1 MLHSLINTGIN
12 ARLKEDVYL
21 EYQEEKRQLAET
33 WEESLSK
40 ELSTKLD
47 IGIDPKVI
55 PVPYNQKL
63 YEHIV
68 YDHRGCYDRNK
79 ENKVFD
85 GEPLKSMALGGS
97 IPAAMATLVEYFSVT
112 HKTGKKI
119 SSREELLIEIGKILV
134 ENGYRTQDKGTLWL
148 AFDKVL
154 ELEYGIRTQIQRSIF
169 EVSNSICL
177 CHPVV
182 ALVPTGWLH
191 GKDLPSNECVI
202 IWKIKEGVAT
212 ISNTSSNELYE
223 IDVMQLLRHAKIAWD
238 CCSRICNY

>member
-1 MLHSLINTGIN
+1 MLHSLVNTGLS
-12 ARLKEDVYL
+12 ARLKPDVYAK
-21 EYQEEKRQLAET
+21 YQEEKKEFSRT

-79 ENKVFD
+79 EPNKDFN

-97 IPAAMATLVEYFSVT
+97 IPAAMATLIEYFAIT
-112 HKTGKKI
+112 HKNGKKI

-169 EVSNSICL
+169 ELADSICSAK
-177 CHPVV
+177 PVV

-212 ISNTSSNELYE
+212 ISCTSSNELIE
-223 IDVMQLLRHAKIAWD
+223 IEVMPLLRHSKIAWA
-238 CCSRICNY
+238 CSVK

>member
-1 MLHSLINTGIN
+1 MLQSLVNTGLN
-12 ARLKEDVYL
+12 ARLKPDVYAK
-21 EYQEEKRQLAET
+21 YQEEKKQLSET
-33 WEESLSK
+33 WTESLEK
-40 ELSTKLD
+40 ELSPKLD
-47 IGIDPKVI
+47 IGIDPKVV
-55 PVPYNQKL
+55 PVPYNQKI
-63 YEHIV
+63 YDHIV
-68 YDHRGCYDRNK
+68 YDHRGCYDRAKDPNR
-79 ENKVFD
+79 VFD
-85 GEPLKSMALGGS
+85 GEPLKSMAIGGS
-97 IPAAMATLVEYFSVT
+97 IPAAMATLIEYFAMN
-112 HKTGKKI
+112 HKTGMKI

-169 EVSNSICL
+169 ELTDSICSAK
-177 CHPVV
+177 PVV

-223 IDVMQLLRHAKIAWD
+223 IEVMPLLMHSKIAWA
-238 CCSRICNY
+238 CSVK

>member
-1 MLHSLINTGIN
+1 MLHSLIDTGIN
-12 ARLKEDVYL
+12 ARLKKDIYL
-21 EYQEEKRQLAET
+21 EYLEEQKQLAQT
-33 WEESLSK
+33 WTESLEK
-40 ELSTKLD
+40 ELSPKLD
-47 IGIDPKVI
+47 IGINPKVV

-63 YEHIV
+63 YDHII

-79 ENKVFD
+79 EPDRDFN
-85 GEPLKSMALGGS
+85 GSPLKSMALGGS
-97 IPAAMATLVEYFSVT
+97 IPAAMATIIEYFAQT

-119 SSREELLIEIGKILV
+119 SSREELLVEIGKILV
-134 ENGYRTQDKGTLWL
+134 ENGYRTQDKGTLWI

-154 ELEYGIRTQIQRSIF
+154 ELEYGIETQIQRSIF
-169 EVSNSICL
+169 ELADSICSAK
-177 CHPVV
+177 PVV

-223 IDVMQLLRHAKIAWD
+223 IEVMPLLRHSKIAWA
-238 CCSRICNY
+238 CSVK

>member
-1 MLHSLINTGIN
+1 MLQSLVNTGLN
-12 ARLKEDVYL
+12 ARLKPDVYAK
-21 EYQEEKRQLAET
+21 YKEEKRQLAET

-47 IGIDPKVI
+47 IGIDPKVV
-55 PVPYNQKL
+55 PVPYNQKI
-63 YEHIV
+63 YDHIV
-68 YDHRGCYDRNK
+68 YDHRGCYDRAKDPNR
-79 ENKVFD
+79 VFD

-97 IPAAMATLVEYFSVT
+97 IPAAMAMIVEYFSKT

-119 SSREELLIEIGKILV
+119 VSREEFLIEIGKILV

-169 EVSNSICL
+169 EVSNSICS
-177 CHPVV
+177 CSPVV
-182 ALVPTGWLH
+182 LLVPTGWLH

-212 ISNTSSNELYE
+212 ICCTSSNKLMEV
-223 IDVMQLLRHAKIAWD
+223 DVMQLLRHAKIAWA
-238 CCSRICNY
+238 CSVK